1 MKGCSQEQGEE
12 LLTGAGVRGY
22 SQEQG
27 CSEEWGD
34 SGVYITPKSTFLV
47 SSACQLHTS
56 VTWKEGLSI
65 ERLPRSDLPVA
76 MSAENYLDY

>member
-1 MKGCSQEQGEE
+1 
-12 LLTGAGVRGY
+12 VRGC

-34 SGVYITPKSTFLV
+34 SGVYITPKSTFLG
-47 SSACQLHTS
+47 SSASFTQTS

-76 MSAENYLDY
+76 TSAENYLDY